1 MNETATT
8 TPSQGAGRSTWLA
21 GGVVAIALIIVALA
35 IVFVDG
41 RRPEA
46 TYPSDSP
53 EAAFQAYVRAWESG
67 DTDAAWALLSVSAQG
82 RTSLERF
89 RSAGLRRSGEP
100 WRAWIDGTTIEADRA
115 VLRLS
120 IETLAGDGLLGP
132 DRERRTSRM
141 TLINEHDRWAIDT
154 PTIVYDW

>member
-8 TPSQGAGRSTWLA
+8 TPSQGASRSTWLA
-21 GGVVAIALIIVALA
+21 GGVVAVALIVLALA
-35 IVFVDG
+35 IVVVNE

-53 EAAFQAYVRAWESG
+53 EAAFQAYVREWESG
-67 DTDAAWALLSVSAQG
+67 DTDAAWAMLSSSAQE

-89 RSAGLRRSGEP
+89 RSASLRRSGEP
-100 WRAWIDGTTIEADRA
+100 WRAWIDETTIDADQA

-120 IETLAGDGLLGP
+120 IEALTGDGFLGP

-141 TLINEHDRWAIDT
+141 TLVREGGRWAIDT
-154 PTIVYDW
+154 PTVVYYW